1 MKGRVIKAI
10 IVFIAVALVIGL
22 SGCGDAVTTKPPE
35 TGETY
40 DPVFVEN
47 VTPKL
52 QKMVDEGDMSQD
64 SMDLII
70 ERVKDGT
77 YVRPDVQAILAGT
90 LDPPKRG
97 EEAEKAPSE
106 GDSPAT
112 GDEPAYDEAWL
123 ANLTPQLEAL
133 VSDGKMEQ
141 EKMDEII
148 AKVKSGEYDRDDVRP
163 ILDAHK

>member
-1 MKGRVIKAI
+1 MKVRFSKAI
-10 IVFIAVALVIGL
+10 IIFFAVALVIGL

-35 TGETY
+35 TGETF
-40 DPVFVEN
+40 DPVFLEN

-64 SMDLII
+64 SMDLTL
-70 ERVKDGT
+70 ERIKDGT

-90 LDPPKRG
+90 LAPPKRG
-97 EEAEKAPSE
+97 EEAEKAPDEEPPAADE
-106 GDSPAT
+106 GDF
-112 GDEPAYDEAWL
+112 AYDEAWL
-123 ANLTPQLEAL
+123 GNLTPQLEAL
-133 VSDGKMEQ
+133 VSAGKMEQ
-141 EKMDEII
+141 EKMDDII